1 MASDIQE
8 TPFVKQLAAND
19 RPTREKALSSV
30 QTYLCSGRTFTTI
43 ELLKIW
49 KGLFFCIF
57 HTDRPIPQQRL
68 SKSLASLL
76 LPLPTTLFLPFLHAF
91 WKTLIQY
98 WSQIPSLRLDK
109 YLYLLRQYVAY
120 SFTYLQQHAWNG
132 ELVLGYL
139 DLLEGVYSGKSED
152 GVGALSAGDGKVPDG
167 VRYHVLDVW
176 VDGLVETEG
185 WEGVGVMRPIERLGI
200 KGRTKVVRE
209 RAKGVLGDERLQ
221 GIVERIGDGGEE
233 HGGDEEEEFGGF
245 AD

>member
-1 MASDIQE
+1 MAPTIQE
-8 TPFVKQLAAND
+8 TSFVKQLAAND
-19 RPTREKALSSV
+19 RPTREKALSSL

-76 LPLPTTLFLPFLHAF
+76 LPLPTTLFLPFIHAF
-91 WKTLIQY
+91 WKTIIQY

-109 YLYLLRQYVAY
+109 YLYLLRQYIAH
-120 SFTYLQQHAWNG
+120 SFKYLQQHAWNG
-132 ELVLGYL
+132 ELVAGYL
-139 DLLEGVYSGKSED
+139 ELLDGFNEGKSEH
-152 GVGALSAGDGKVPDG
+152 GVGALSVSDGKVPDG

-185 WEGVGVMRPIERLGI
+185 WDGFEVMRPVERLRTE
-200 KGRTKVVRE
+200 GRTKAVRE
-209 RAKGVLGDERLQ
+209 RAGGVMVDERLK
-221 GIVERIGDGGEE
+221 GDQDMG
-233 HGGDEEEEFGGF
+233 GGDEEDEFAGFEE
-245 AD
+245 

>member
-1 MASDIQE
+1 MASNIQE

-19 RPTREKALSSV
+19 RPTREKALSSL
-30 QTYLCSGRTFTTI
+30 QTYLCSGRNFTTI

-91 WKTLIQY
+91 WKTIIHY

-109 YLYLLRQYVAY
+109 YLYLLRQYIAY
-120 SFTYLQQHAWNG
+120 SFKYLQQHAWNR
-132 ELVLGYL
+132 ELVTGYL
-139 DLLEGVYSGKSED
+139 DLLEGVYKARSED
-152 GVGALSAGDGKVPDG
+152 GIGALSAGDGKVPDG

-176 VDGLVETEG
+176 VDGLLETDE
-185 WEGVGVMRPIERLGI
+185 WEGVGVMRPVERLRI
-200 KGRTKVVRE
+200 EGRTKVVRE
-209 RAKGVLGDERLQ
+209 RAREVLGDERSQ
-221 GIVERIGDGGEE
+221 GIEERTGNDGEDRR
-233 HGGDEEEEFGGF
+233 GDEEEEFEGF
-245 AD
+245 TE